1 MGGFVGI
8 RHPFGPVDTS
18 GSRANRASSPLGSR
32 TYAQPGHDSHMTAQ
46 TREEAEAALAVVAQ
60 EYGEA
65 LAALQTAERNAE
77 QAVFRAKDAGLSQ
90 HDIARIMG
98 EPWTRE
104 HNPQF
109 PPVLDLQKPRPAS
122 DGDQ

>member
-1 MGGFVGI
+1 M
-8 RHPFGPVDTS
+8 TS
-18 GSRANRASSPLGSR
+18 
-32 TYAQPGHDSHMTAQ
+32 Q

-60 EYGEA
+60 EYAKA
-65 LAALQTAERNAE
+65 LAALQTAEQNAE

-90 HDIARIMG
+90 HDISRIMG

-109 PPVLDLQKPRPAS
+109 PPVLDLQKPRPNPDA
-122 DGDQ
+122 DE

>member
-1 MGGFVGI
+1 
-8 RHPFGPVDTS
+8 
-18 GSRANRASSPLGSR
+18 
-32 TYAQPGHDSHMTAQ
+32 MTVQ
-46 TREEAEAALAVVAQ
+46 TREEAEAALAVVAK

-65 LAALQTAERNAE
+65 LAALQQAERNAE

-109 PPVLDLQKPRPAS
+109 PPVLDLQKPRPDPDA
-122 DGDQ
+122 DQ